1 MKRGLEAG
9 AVRSVLVVKPSSL
22 GDVVH
27 ALPAVRLLKQRWP
40 DWRIRWL
47 INPEFAPLLE
57 GNSDI
62 DGVVVFP
69 RGQFRGL
76 AGLGRFVRWLSGM
89 RRTGAVELALDFQG
103 LLRSG
108 LVSWASGARWSVG
121 MSDSREGA
129 RWFHDEV
136 VAVRK
141 DEHAVERCLAVARAF
156 DADGDV
162 EFPLPA
168 GSAPQGAGLEM
179 MRNRGFVVLHPFSRG
194 KGKSLTVRQAEVF
207 CREMAGEP
215 VVVAGRLEG
224 GEALRFPENAI
235 NLLNRTTLGELMW
248 LLRNASFT
256 VSVDSGPMH
265 MAAAVSG
272 AVLGIHTWSDP
283 RKVGPWR
290 KDAWVWKAG
299 QVIRC
304 GDLGDSAGGEGR
316 SPHDDEVAA
325 MARFVRSQ
333 LA

>member
-1 MKRGLEAG
+1 VKRGLEAG

-27 ALPAVRLLKQRWP
+27 ALPAVRLLKRRWP

-57 GNSDI
+57 GNPDI
-62 DGVVVFP
+62 EGVVLFP
-69 RGQFRGL
+69 RGEFRGV
-76 AGLGRFVRWLSGM
+76 AGLGRFVGWLSRM
-89 RRTGAVELALDFQG
+89 RRADGAELALDFQG

-141 DEHAVERCLAVARAF
+141 GDHAVERCLVLARAF
-156 DADGDV
+156 DAAGEV

-168 GSAPQGAGLEM
+168 GSAPQGAGHEM
-179 MRNRGFVVLHPFSRG
+179 MMGGGFVVLHPFSRG
-194 KGKSLTVRQAEVF
+194 KGKSLTVEQTEAF
-207 CREMAGEP
+207 CREMAGVP
-215 VVVAGRLEG
+215 VAVVGRLEG
-224 GEALRFPENAI
+224 GEAQRFPANAI
-235 NLLNRTTLGELMW
+235 NLLNRTTLSELMW
-248 LLRNASFT
+248 LLRKASFT

-299 QVIRC
+299 RVIRC
-304 GDLGDSAGGEGR
+304 GDLEESAGGGGR
-316 SPHDDEVAA
+316 IPDDADMAA
-325 MARFVRSQ
+325 MARFVRVQ
-333 LA
+333 IG

>member
-9 AVRSVLVVKPSSL
+9 ALRSVLVVKPSSL

-27 ALPAVRLLKQRWP
+27 ALPAVHLLKRRWP

-57 GNSDI
+57 GNPDI

-76 AGLGRFVRWLSGM
+76 AGMGRFVRWLSGM
-89 RRTGAVELALDFQG
+89 RRSGGTELALDFQG

-108 LVSWASGARWSVG
+108 LVSRASGARWSVG

-141 DEHAVERCLAVARAF
+141 GDHAVERCLAVARAF
-156 DADGDV
+156 GADGDV

-168 GSAPQGAGLEM
+168 GTAPQGASLEM
-179 MRNRGFVVLHPFSRG
+179 MTDRGFVVLHPFSRG
-194 KGKSLTVRQAEVF
+194 KGKSLTVGQAGLF
-207 CREMAGEP
+207 CREMAGVP
-215 VVVAGRLEG
+215 VTVVGRLEG
-224 GEALRFPENAI
+224 GEALRFPDNAI
-235 NLLNRTTLGELMW
+235 NLLNQTTLGELMW
-248 LLRNASFT
+248 LLRKASFT

-290 KDAWVWKAG
+290 KDAWVWKG
-299 QVIRC
+299 GRVMRC
-304 GDLGDSAGGEGR
+304 GDLGESAGGDGR
-316 SPHDDEVAA
+316 SPDDGEVAA
-325 MARFVRSQ
+325 MARLVCSQ

>member
-1 MKRGLEAG
+1 MKRGLDAG
-9 AVRSVLVVKPSSL
+9 AVRNVLVVKPSSL

-27 ALPAVRLLKQRWP
+27 ALPAVRLLKRRWP

-57 GNSDI
+57 GNPDI
-62 DGVVVFP
+62 DGVAVFP

-76 AGLGRFVRWLSGM
+76 AGMARFVRWLGGM
-89 RRTGAVELALDFQG
+89 RRTGGVELALDFQG

-108 LVSWASGARWSVG
+108 LVSWASGAHWSVG

-136 VAVRK
+136 VTVRK
-141 DEHAVERCLAVARAF
+141 GDHAVERCLAVARAF
-156 DADGDV
+156 AADGEV

-168 GSAPQGAGLEM
+168 GSAPQGAGLATM
-179 MRNRGFVVLHPFSRG
+179 PDRGFVVLHPFSRG
-194 KGKSLTVRQAEVF
+194 KGKSLTVGQAEVF
-207 CREMAGEP
+207 CREMAGVP

-248 LLRNASFT
+248 LLRKASFT

-272 AVLGIHTWSDP
+272 AVLSIHTWSDP

-290 KDAWVWKAG
+290 RDAWVWKG
-299 QVIRC
+299 GRVMRS
-304 GDLGDSAGGEGR
+304 GDLGESVGGDGR
-316 SPHDDEVAA
+316 SPDDGDVAA
-325 MARFVRSQ
+325 MARLVRSQ

>member
-27 ALPAVRLLKQRWP
+27 ALPAVHLLKQRWP

-57 GNSDI
+57 GNPDI
-62 DGVVVFP
+62 EGIDVFP
-69 RGQFRGL
+69 RGQFRGVR
-76 AGLGRFVRWLSGM
+76 GLGRFVRWLGRM
-89 RRTGAVELALDFQG
+89 RRTGGMDLALDFQG

-136 VAVRK
+136 VTVRK
-141 DEHAVERCLAVARAF
+141 DDHAVERCLAVARAF
-156 DADGDV
+156 GADGDV
-162 EFPLPA
+162 AFPLPA
-168 GSAPQGAGLEM
+168 GTAPQGAGLATM
-179 MRNRGFVVLHPFSRG
+179 TDRGFVVLHPFSRG
-194 KGKSLTVRQAEVF
+194 KGKSLTVGQAGVF
-207 CREMAGEP
+207 CREMAGVS
-215 VVVAGRLEG
+215 VVVVGRLEG
-224 GEALRFPENAI
+224 GEALSFPGNAI

-248 LLRNASFT
+248 LLRKAAFT

-283 RKVGPWR
+283 RKVGPWHR
-290 KDAWVWKAG
+290 DAWVWKAG
-299 QVIRC
+299 RVVRC
-304 GDLGDSAGGEGR
+304 GDLGESAGGEGR
-316 SPHDDEVAA
+316 SPHDAEVAA
-325 MARFVRSQ
+325 MAQLVRSL